1 LSIGPPRFFYPQGQ
15 ERWKLKGPSWQNGGA
30 RGGSPAAGRRRLK
43 RECRASVKEKPM
55 GHVVCKFGG
64 SSVSQAEQIRK
75 VESIIRSDERRRFI
89 VVSAPGKRHDE
100 DEKITDLLYRCQA
113 LAATGASFSGPF
125 SAIRERYLRIEREL
139 RAPAGMERLLG
150 EVERQI
156 AGGASPAL
164 AASRG
169 EYLCARLLSS
179 YLGASFLD
187 AAKAVRIRP
196 DGSVD
201 EASYPALA
209 GRLGA
214 QGLYVLPGFYGA
226 DETGRIRTFS
236 RGGSDVSGAV
246 VARAV
251 GAERYENWTDVSG
264 VLMADPR
271 LVSAPRVVDR
281 ITYREIRELSYM
293 GAGVF
298 HEEAIFPLYRQKIPI
313 NIRNTN
319 RPDDP
324 GTTIAAERDGGD
336 RVVAG
341 IAGRKAKAL
350 IYLERFLL
358 ERQPEFGRIF
368 SGILEANA
376 LPSRSLRVG
385 IDSAAIVV
393 DARRL
398 AGKEGQLRRRIQA
411 EIAPDYMLIKPNLA
425 EIAVVGEGLSESPGV
440 GKRLFA
446 CLADAGVNVLL
457 TDQGASR
464 ISAILVVEEKDF
476 ETAVQALYSCFSRT

>member
-1 LSIGPPRFFYPQGQ
+1 
-15 ERWKLKGPSWQNGGA
+15 
-30 RGGSPAAGRRRLK
+30 
-43 RECRASVKEKPM
+43 M

-89 VVSAPGKRHDE
+89 VVSAPGKRHDK
-100 DEKITDLLYRCQA
+100 DEKITDLLYRCQS
-113 LAATGASFSGPF
+113 LAAAGGSFSEPF
-125 SAIRERYLRIEREL
+125 SAMRERYLQIEREL
-139 RAPAGMERLLG
+139 QAPAGMERLLE
-150 EVERQI
+150 EVEQQI
-156 AGGASPAL
+156 AGGASPDL

-169 EYLCARLLSS
+169 EYLCARLLSA
-179 YLGASFLD
+179 YLGASFVDTAEGL
-187 AAKAVRIRP
+187 RIRA

-209 GRLGA
+209 GRLRA
-214 QGLYVLPGFYGA
+214 PGLYVLPGFYGA
-226 DETGRIRTFS
+226 DEAGRVKTFS
-236 RGGSDVSGAV
+236 RGGSDVTGAV

-251 GAERYENWTDVSG
+251 GAEKYENWTDVSG

-271 LVSAPRVVDR
+271 LVAAPRVVDR

-298 HEEAIFPLYRQKIPI
+298 HEEAIYPLYKQKIPI

-324 GTTIAAERDGGD
+324 GTTIAAERDGSA
-336 RVVAG
+336 RTVAG
-341 IAGRKAKAL
+341 IAGRKGRAL
-350 IYLERFLL
+350 IYLEKFLL
-358 ERQPEFGRIF
+358 ERKPESSRLF

-376 LPSRSLRVG
+376 LASRRLRVG
-385 IDSAAIVV
+385 IDSAAVVV
-393 DARRL
+393 DGRQL
-398 AGKEGQLRRRIQA
+398 AGKERELRRRIEA
-411 EIAPDYMLIKPNLA
+411 EIEPDYLLIKPNLA

-446 CLADAGVNVLL
+446 CLAEAGINVLM

-464 ISAILVVEEKDF
+464 ISATLVVEEKDF
-476 ETAVQALYSCFSRT
+476 ETAVRALYSCFSGP